1 MRQEQ
6 NTLTTVRMAHPA
18 WGLRRNGL
26 CGTWLVVMTFLLLCQ
41 CTGSA
46 LAQFTGPSLGS
57 SASVNLP
64 MPPTTDP
71 ALLYPK
77 PREIHLERG
86 DLFTVHL
93 YGMGDYA
100 PTVRVSLD
108 GSVQLPLI
116 GVVHVED
123 LSLHEAQDLI
133 AERLT
138 DAGMYRN
145 PQVSIQISESPN
157 QVVTVTGEMHAVL
170 PMVSG
175 QKRLFDVLAAAGG
188 LPATASHTITINRP
202 GTVAP
207 VIIDLGTN
215 PATSG
220 LSDVPVFEG
229 DTIVVARVGV
239 IYLLGAFRTQGPIP
253 LQQNSPLTLMQA
265 AAIGGGPGWEGKSN
279 DLRIIRTVG
288 LERKVVVVD
297 IKKIFNGKAPD
308 PVLQTDDIVFL
319 PTNAMK
325 AAIKGG
331 GIGTTLSIAS
341 TLLYASTVP

>member
-1 MRQEQ
+1 MRQGR
-6 NTLTTVRMAHPA
+6 NTLTAIRMAHPA
-18 WGLRRNGL
+18 WGLRKNGFR
-26 CGTWLVVMTFLLLCQ
+26 GTWLVLTIFLLCH
-41 CTGSA
+41 CFGSA
-46 LAQFTGPSLGS
+46 LAQYTGPSLGS
-57 SASVNLP
+57 SSSVNLP

-71 ALLYPK
+71 AILYPE
-77 PREIHLERG
+77 PREIHLGRG
-86 DLFTVHL
+86 DLFAVHL
-93 YGMGDYA
+93 YGMADYA
-100 PTVRVSLD
+100 PAVRVSLD

-116 GVVHVED
+116 GAVHVEG

-138 DAGMYRN
+138 NAGMYRN
-145 PQVSIQISESPN
+145 PQVSIQILESPN
-157 QVVTVTGEMHAVL
+157 EVVTVTGELHGII
-170 PMVSG
+170 PMFGG
-175 QKRLFDVLAAAGG
+175 QKRLFDVLAAAGP
-188 LPATASHTITINRP
+188 LPVTASHTITINRP
-202 GTVAP
+202 GVAQP
-207 VIIDLGTN
+207 IIVDLGTN
-215 PATSG
+215 PATSS
-220 LSDVPVFEG
+220 LSDVPIFAG

-308 PVLQTDDIVFL
+308 PVLQTDDIIFL
-319 PTNAMK
+319 PTSAMK

-331 GIGTTLSIAS
+331 GIGTTLAIAS
-341 TLLYASTVP
+341 TLLYATAIP

>member
-1 MRQEQ
+1 MRQRS
-6 NTLTTVRMAHPA
+6 NLTAVAMAGDGRCA
-18 WGLRRNGL
+18 RRG
-26 CGTWLVVMTFLLLCQ
+26 GSPGKWLVVMTVLLLWSYG
-41 CTGSA
+41 GSA

-64 MPPTTDP
+64 LPPTTDP
-71 ALLYPK
+71 AILYPG
-77 PREIHLERG
+77 PREIHLEHG
-86 DLFTVHL
+86 DLITVHL
-93 YGMGDYA
+93 YGTADYI
-100 PTVRVSLD
+100 PTARVSLD
-108 GSVQLPLI
+108 GSIQLPLI
-116 GVVHVED
+116 GLVHVED

-133 AERLT
+133 AQRLT

-145 PQVSIQISESPN
+145 PQVSIQITESPN
-157 QVVTVTGEMHAVL
+157 QVVTITGEMHGL
-170 PMVSG
+170 IPMVGG

-188 LPATASHTITINRP
+188 LPVVASHTITINRP
-202 GTVAP
+202 GVAQP
-207 VIIDLGTN
+207 IIVDLGTN
-215 PATSG
+215 PATSA
-220 LSDVPVFEG
+220 LSNVPIFAR

-239 IYLLGAFRTQGPIP
+239 IYLLGAFKTQGPIP

-288 LERKVVVVD
+288 LERKVVTVD

-319 PTNAMK
+319 PTSTMK

-331 GIGTTLSIAS
+331 GIS
-341 TLLYASTVP
+341 TLLGIATTAILSLQY

>member
-1 MRQEQ
+1 MRKGR
-6 NTLTTVRMAHPA
+6 NTLTSVGMAHHVRGPRKNRFR
-18 WGLRRNGL
+18 GN
-26 CGTWLVVMTFLLLCQ
+26 WLVVMTFLLLCH
-41 CTGSA
+41 CTGTA

-64 MPPTTDP
+64 MPPTTDQ
-71 ALLYPK
+71 AILYPG
-77 PREIHLERG
+77 PREIHLEHG
-86 DLFTVHL
+86 DLITVHL
-93 YGMGDYA
+93 YGTVDYA

-108 GSVQLPLI
+108 GSIQLPLI
-116 GVVHVED
+116 GLVHVEG

-133 AERLT
+133 AQRLT
-138 DAGMYRN
+138 NAGMYRD
-145 PQVSIQISESPN
+145 PQVSIQITESPN
-157 QVVTVTGEMHAVL
+157 QVVTITGELHGIV
-170 PMVSG
+170 PMVGG
-175 QKRLFDVLAAAGG
+175 QKRLFDVLAAAGP
-188 LPATASHTITINRP
+188 LPVTASHTITINRP
-202 GTVAP
+202 GVAQP
-207 VIIDLGTN
+207 IIVDLGTN
-215 PATSG
+215 PATSA
-220 LSDVPVFEG
+220 LNDVPIFAQ

-239 IYLLGAFRTQGPIP
+239 IYLLGAFAHQGPIP

-288 LERKVVVVD
+288 LERKFVTVD

-331 GIGTTLSIAS
+331 GIGTALGIAS
-341 TLLYASTVP
+341 TALFAVHP